1 MTSNFSTLGDL
12 LAFGIVSLKNSNI
25 SNYKKEAEWL
35 LLNIIDKNSTWFITN
50 KNCEPTDIHIQNY
63 LESIYK
69 RSEHIPLQLIM
80 GRADFYG
87 RDFIVYPDVF
97 IPRSDSEIIIDI
109 IKKKTFTT
117 IIDVGCGTGCI
128 GITLSLE
135 IPNIFIDVIDVSH
148 IAIEN
153 TNANIKYLDPPSIRH
168 IFQDDI
174 LKSTPNGSY
183 DLIISNPPYISLND
197 VKNLEHSVQY
207 YDPLNAL
214 SDLGDGLS
222 FYRRIFNLSK
232 TMLNKGGSIILE
244 FGKDQQIQEIV
255 DTFIGFQY
263 YIYNDTSNQPRIIE
277 LKK

>member
-1 MTSNFSTLGDL
+1 MMSNFSTLDNL
-12 LAFGIVSLKNSNI
+12 LAFGIVYLKNSNI

-50 KNCEPTDIHIQNY
+50 KNCEPTDIHIHNY

-69 RSEHIPLQLIM
+69 RSDHIPLQLIM
-80 GRADFYG
+80 GSASFYG

-97 IPRSDSEIIIDI
+97 IPRPDSETIIDI
-109 IKKKTFTT
+109 IKKKTFKTV
-117 IIDVGCGTGCI
+117 IDIGCGTGCI

-135 IPNIFIDVIDVSH
+135 IFNIFIDVIDVSN

-153 TNANIKYLDPPSIRH
+153 TNANIKYLEPLSIRH

-174 LKSTPNGSY
+174 LTSTPNHSY
-183 DLIISNPPYISLND
+183 DLIVSNPPYISLND
-197 VKNLEHSVQY
+197 VQKLEHSIQY

-222 FYRRIFNLSK
+222 FYKRIFNLSK

-244 FGKDQQIQEIV
+244 FGKDEQIQQII
-255 DTFIGFQY
+255 DTFIEFKY
-263 YIYNDTSNQPRIIE
+263 YIYNDISNKPRVIE